1 MVGIGQH
8 TTGQFHT
15 GQFTRRQ
22 MNTLDNSPS
31 PKRIVLL
38 CGIISNKLH
47 VYTHTHTH
55 SGAHA
60 HTHREGG
67 KEERNTHMDGPHLE
81 VSVDGH
87 WLTLLLA
94 RWLTST
100 ETIGLIRDG

>member
-1 MVGIGQH
+1 MVGIGQQ

-15 GQFTRRQ
+15 GQFTGRQ

-47 VYTHTHTH
+47 VYTHARTQARTHTQ
-55 SGAHA
+55 GR
-60 HTHREGG
+60 RERRE
-67 KEERNTHMDGPHLE
+67 KHTHMDGHHLE

-94 RWLTST
+94 WWLTST